1 MQLKGVLEALLKERD
16 QKMDDLFLKPKS
28 KDRIVIKLSGSI
40 FGQDTNES
48 LIGEYAEML
57 LSINNEIQPIVI
69 SGGGKIARHYINL
82 ARSLGSDEAN
92 LDIMGIDVSRLNAKL
107 LQTALQE
114 KAYPKIPKT
123 LEEVAMAAESGR
135 IVVTGGLHPGQS
147 TNATSALIAEI
158 VKASK
163 FLNATDVD
171 GIYDSD
177 PNLNKDARLL
187 KKVTIEECMR
197 ILESES
203 FIAGTY
209 DLMDIVALKVIER
222 SKIPTRILRSETV
235 NIKNAVENKTYVGT
249 EIIVI
254 K

>member
-1 MQLKGVLEALLKERD
+1 MVYIRD
-16 QKMDDLFLKPKS
+16 
-28 KDRIVIKLSGSI
+28 RG
-40 FGQDTNES
+40 
-48 LIGEYAEML
+48 
-57 LSINNEIQPIVI
+57 
-69 SGGGKIARHYINL
+69 
-82 ARSLGSDEAN
+82 
-92 LDIMGIDVSRLNAKL
+92 
-107 LQTALQE
+107 
-114 KAYPKIPKT
+114 
-123 LEEVAMAAESGR
+123 
-135 IVVTGGLHPGQS
+135 

-187 KKVTIEECMR
+187 KKITIQECMR

-235 NIKNAVENKTYVGT
+235 NIKNAVENKNYVGT